1 MRYCR
6 VAQGGLEV
14 TYELEAGLGQ
24 LIFLLLPPE
33 CSGDRQMPPC
43 LAQLP
48 VQVRLKPTL
57 GWNAS
62 SLPTCWYLTPTHR
75 VSRASLYSDDSKVGT
90 DDAYSPVRFVS
101 SCLSRG
107 S

>member
-1 MRYCR
+1 MFTRFWLGFPKQLPLFEWGDGLRYCR

-14 TYELEAGLGQ
+14 TYELEAGLG
-24 LIFLLLPPE
+24 LLLPPE
-33 CSGDRQMPPC
+33 CSGDRQMPPY

-62 SLPTCWYLTPTHR
+62 FSTYMLVPNTNTPCLPGIAL
-75 VSRASLYSDDSKVGT
+75 L
-90 DDAYSPVRFVS
+90 
-101 SCLSRG
+101 
-107 S
+107 